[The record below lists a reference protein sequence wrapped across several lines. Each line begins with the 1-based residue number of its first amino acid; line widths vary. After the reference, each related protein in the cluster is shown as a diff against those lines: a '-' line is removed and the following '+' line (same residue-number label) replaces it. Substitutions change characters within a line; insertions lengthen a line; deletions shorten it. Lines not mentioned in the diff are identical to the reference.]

1 MLWCECPQ
9 KTHGAGLDGRAVV
22 PRPRGAFPVPTV
34 AAAGIRLA
42 VGVAGCRGGAHG
54 PVGLGCTVLGYVLW
68 SHKGEE
74 LRQHSQVS

>member
-1 MLWCECPQ
+1 MAPGWTVAL
-9 KTHGAGLDGRAVV
+9 LL

-34 AAAGIRLA
+34 AAGIRPA

-54 PVGLGCTVLGYVLW
+54 PVDLGWTVLGYVLW

-74 LRQHSQVS
+74 LRQHSQMS